1 MSGSM
6 RDRMPECAAFIDD
19 LRRVFGAEDVNGWIT
34 RGIRD
39 GTFYASENGHEI
51 GKPADTSR
59 CVVPV
64 LIEETTKPKGRKA

>member
-6 RDRMPECAAFIDD
+6 RDKMPECAAWIDE
-19 LRRVFGAEDVNGWIT
+19 LRRVFGTQDVNGWIN

-39 GTFYASENGHEI
+39 GTFCAAEGGHEI
-51 GKPADTSR
+51 GQPADTSR

-64 LIEETTKPKGRKA
+64 LMDEPKPTRKAR